1 MELTNIEINADNA
14 MEMVKC
20 MNAVFS
26 QLDTITDR
34 HLVYKVSFSD
44 KLLK

>member
-1 MELTNIEINADNA
+1 

-44 KLLK
+44 KLQQIIEIISSSHIFF

>member
-1 MELTNIEINADNA
+1 

-44 KLLK
+44 KLRQIIEIISSSHIFF